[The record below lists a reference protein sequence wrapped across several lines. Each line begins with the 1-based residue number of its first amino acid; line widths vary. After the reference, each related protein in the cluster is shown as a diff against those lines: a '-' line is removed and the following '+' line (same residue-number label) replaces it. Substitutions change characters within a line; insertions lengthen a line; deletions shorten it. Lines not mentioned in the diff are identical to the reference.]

1 MAALAQLRD
10 LHLQFANITAE
21 ANRSVSSFVRGLAIA
36 EEFAERAESSP
47 TPNDPAVQE
56 LRAICRAY
64 TAMCHR
70 YIRELTIKESAYEH
84 KMYRR
89 TSPRSQWGSE
99 RSVESQCGESRC
111 GKSQR
116 KRRGVVFNVD
126 RGDHVTA
133 ALEALRLEEFLDEQ
147 DKQGPKKV
155 RFAD

>member
-21 ANRSVSSFVRGLAIA
+21 ANRSVSSFVRGLEIA

-64 TAMCHR
+64 TVLCHR
-70 YIRELTIKESAYEH
+70 FIRELTVKESAI
-84 KMYRR
+84 
-89 TSPRSQWGSE
+89 
-99 RSVESQCGESRC
+99 ESQCGESRC
-111 GKSQR
+111 GESRR

-126 RGDHVTA
+126 RGDHVIA

-147 DKQGPKKV
+147 EKQGPKKV

>member
-1 MAALAQLRD
+1 
-10 LHLQFANITAE
+10 
-21 ANRSVSSFVRGLAIA
+21 
-36 EEFAERAESSP
+36 
-47 TPNDPAVQE
+47 
-56 LRAICRAY
+56 
-64 TAMCHR
+64 MCHR

-89 TSPRSQWGSE
+89 TSPRPQWGSE

-147 DKQGPKKV
+147 DKQGPKKLLYEWALRWWAWFLGV
-155 RFAD
+155 LGLQLGLIVFLLL